1 MEMIL
6 YRFFPAEFGLR
17 TLETGLMRVGRF
29 QDFNDPF
36 EFMPQSTELSGNAS
50 LNCDFHRQSFIEATG
65 SRYGIICF
73 SEEGTVIKPLLW
85 SHYADSHRGL
95 AIGFKVSPL
104 PNGTVEFEGS
114 SVGGKRGLT
123 AGPVIYDGYVDPNR
137 PGEDRK
143 NLRVRAEEFD
153 LLAKSEVT
161 GAIDLSP
168 VLEKTSPLMYHKGED
183 WKYECEWRANVAL
196 RCVRFLGGHH
206 FVDITKFKV
215 TRIVL
220 GMRCPFDPLFLQ
232 EVARKFGAEILVAGP
247 SRSKFELELD
257 SDP

>member
-1 MEMIL
+1 MIL
-6 YRFFPAEFGLR
+6 YRFFSAEYGLR

-29 QDFNDPF
+29 RDFNDPF
-36 EFMPQSTELSGNAS
+36 EFMPQNTELRGNES
-50 LNCDFHRQSFIEATG
+50 LVCEFHRQAFIDASS

-73 SEEGTVIKPLLW
+73 SEEKTVTKPLLW

-114 SVGGKRGLT
+114 SVNGKRGLT
-123 AGPVIYDGYVDPNR
+123 AGPVIYDGYFDPNR

-153 LLAKSEVT
+153 MLAKSEVT
-161 GAIDLSP
+161 GGLDLSP
-168 VLEKTSPLMYHKGED
+168 VLGKTSPLMFHKGED
-183 WKYECEWRANVAL
+183 WNYECEWRANVAL
-196 RCVRFLGGHH
+196 SCVKFLGGHH
-206 FVDITKFKV
+206 FIDITKFAV
-215 TRIVL
+215 ARIVL
-220 GMRCPFDPLFLQ
+220 GMRSPFAPLFLQ
-232 EVARKFGAEILVAGP
+232 EVARKFGADILVAAP
-247 SRSKFELELD
+247 SKSKFELELD